1 MLAIGL
7 RPADLRDH
15 QRGVAV
21 ASDPTARVVVDYDT
35 WVGGARPRIPKPGI
49 GSLKLLGSLARHPHR
64 LPLTILLAA
73 CAPPGRGSLDG
84 VRDLIRQLDAVDHWP
99 DSPAL
104 RVVAVD
110 LDSGTRVLFGTPGAP
125 LTDLATAV
133 TASCAIPAWFAPV
146 QIDGRRLV
154 DGCAWSDTNVD
165 LLVGQGLDEVVV
177 LAPTSARRMDH
188 PRSIPARVER
198 RLRRI
203 ATRRLLHETELV
215 RAEGS
220 QVRLIVPGPEDLAVM
235 GANLMNPVQRLTVL
249 ETSLRTTAAVLR
261 NPSPHRT
268 AKPPASG

>member
-1 MLAIGL
+1 MSAIYALIRSDGRL
-7 RPADLRDH
+7 EFRDGVPEQMHRDTDPHHGRPASFTI
-15 QRGVAV
+15 QR
-21 ASDPTARVVVDYDT
+21 AS
-35 WVGGARPRIPKPGI
+35 WGG
-49 GSLKLLGSLARHPHR
+49 
-64 LPLTILLAA
+64 
-73 CAPPGRGSLDG
+73 
-84 VRDLIRQLDAVDHWP
+84 
-99 DSPAL
+99 
-104 RVVAVD
+104 
-110 LDSGTRVLFGTPGAP
+110 
-125 LTDLATAV
+125 
-133 TASCAIPAWFAPV
+133 
-146 QIDGRRLV
+146 
-154 DGCAWSDTNVD
+154 N
-165 LLVGQGLDEVVV
+165 GLDEVVV

-220 QVRLIVPGPEDLAVM
+220 QVRLIVPGPEDLTVM